1 MTKPFKEE
9 KSFEE
14 RLAESKRIRE
24 KHPDRIPVICE
35 KSTRCNKDIPDID
48 KRKYL
53 VPSDLTMGQFIYV
66 IRKRMNLTPH
76 KSIFLFVNHTL
87 PQSSE
92 LISKVYEKCKDQ
104 DGFLYIEY
112 SSENTFG

>member
-1 MTKPFKEE
+1 MTKPIKEE

-14 RLAESKRIRE
+14 RSAESKRIRE
-24 KHPDRIPVICE
+24 KHPNRIPIICE
-35 KSTRCNKDIPDID
+35 KSTRCGSNMPDID

-53 VPSDLTMGQFIYV
+53 VPSDLTMGQFIFV

-76 KSIFLFVNHTL
+76 KSIFVFVNHTL

-92 LISKVYEKCKDQ
+92 SISNIYDNYKDD
-104 DGFLYIEY
+104 DGFLYVEY